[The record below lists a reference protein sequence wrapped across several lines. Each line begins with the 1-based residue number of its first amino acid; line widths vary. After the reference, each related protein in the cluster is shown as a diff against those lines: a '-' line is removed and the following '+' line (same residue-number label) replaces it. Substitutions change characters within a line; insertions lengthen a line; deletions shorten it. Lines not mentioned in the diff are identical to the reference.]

1 MREAD
6 GRSARRSVHAEAR
19 FRSSSVL
26 EESANHPGRYG
37 LVDAIDCATR
47 HAAEFTTD
55 YTIFGHLESRRV
67 RKGKQRARSRSGD
80 RQAGPS
86 GAGSHDRDSSPARHG
101 RDVCVSTEV
110 PDVVA

>member
-1 MREAD
+1 MLYDSDVWCAMREAD

-55 YTIFGHLESRRV
+55 YTIFVLRFYTYNV
-67 RKGKQRARSRSGD
+67 MTAD
-80 RQAGPS
+80 L
-86 GAGSHDRDSSPARHG
+86 
-101 RDVCVSTEV
+101 
-110 PDVVA
+110 